1 MPWKRTATVETM
13 EIGYD
18 ARPFAAVSVFRGA
31 QCVFGWRKD
40 SDQLAWMHALP
51 QDALFGMKHLAATPS
66 AAITLNKPGSG
77 EPKSLLWLDP
87 VTGAVQQE
95 HTYSLEPSQ
104 EGFAAAADLLFLHGQ
119 TPEGRWALLRI
130 SAETGKVLE
139 QGDAPIGLQLRAA
152 SRRLYLGQQRGTLFH
167 TPLEGVQWTQADL
180 QGVNSLSLWDDQLY
194 FFLAPTSE
202 QAHWELAWW
211 HANEARATGRA
222 RMETDQAL
230 LVKPGPQ
237 AGTVVAH
244 DMDLGLWVVDLGEGT
259 CRWKLALA
267 AGEKLKAALW
277 TPHGLVTAIK
287 AKGSASRLELRDSA
301 TGEVRET
308 LPSSRYD
315 IAHLYWMEER
325 LIASAFDGLESFA
338 WE

>member
-1 MPWKRTATVETM
+1 MPWKHTATVETM
-13 EIGYD
+13 EVGYD
-18 ARPFAAVSVFRGA
+18 ARPFGAFSVFRGA

-40 SDQLAWMHALP
+40 SNQLAWMHALP
-51 QDALFGMKHLAATPS
+51 RDALFGMKHLVTTPG
-66 AAITLNKPGSG
+66 AAITLNKPGLG

-95 HTYSLEPSQ
+95 HIYTFEPSQ
-104 EGFAAAADLLFLHGQ
+104 EGFAAAADFLFLHGR
-119 TPEGRWALLRI
+119 TPENRWALMRI
-130 SAETGKVLE
+130 SADTGKVLE
-139 QGDAPIGLQLRAA
+139 QGDAPIGLQLRAT
-152 SRRLYLGQQRGTLFH
+152 SQRLYLGQQQKALFH
-167 TPLEGVQWTQADL
+167 TPLDRVQWTQANL
-180 QGVNSLSLWDDQLY
+180 QGVTSISLWDDQLY

-202 QAHWELAWW
+202 QAYWELVWW
-211 HANEARATGRA
+211 QANEARVMGRA
-222 RMETDQAL
+222 RMETNQAL
-230 LVKPGPQ
+230 IVKPGPQ
-237 AGTVVAH
+237 AGIVIAH
-244 DMDLGLWVVDLGEGT
+244 ALDLGLWLMDLGEGT

-287 AKGSASRLELRDSA
+287 VMGSAARLELRDSA

-308 LPSSRYD
+308 LPCSRYD